1 MIQWNRYKSNAISI
15 FSLIVFVGIWQLAC
29 SLKWVS
35 PILLPSPIQIFETVI
50 DLFQNGYRDLP
61 FYQHILI
68 STTRAVFA
76 FLIAILIGVPLG
88 LLMGRSRTL
97 NAIFDPFVQ
106 FLRPIPKIALIPLVV
121 VWLGIGEQSK
131 FFLIFIATILSVIV
145 GATAASQNVPKGLIQ
160 AAQTMGLSQT
170 QTLFKVILP
179 STLPEVF
186 TSIRLSLGIGWT
198 ALIAAEMVAATSG
211 LGWMIIN
218 AGSYL
223 RTDVVIVGII
233 FLGIIGFILDWLLVK
248 AQQKWVPW
256 TGKV

>member
-1 MIQWNRYKSNAISI
+1 MMQWNKYKMKAISVL
-15 FSLIVFVGIWQLAC
+15 SLIAFVAIWQIVCTFKL
-29 SLKWVS
+29 VS
-35 PILLPSPIQIFETVI
+35 PILLPSPLQIIETVV
-50 DLFQNGYRDLP
+50 DLFQNGYRDIP
-61 FYQHILI
+61 FYQHIFI
-68 STTRAVFA
+68 STARAVFA
-76 FLIAILIGVPLG
+76 FLMAVLVGVPLG
-88 LLMGRSRTL
+88 LMMGRNAVL

-121 VWLGIGEQSK
+121 VWLGIGEESK

-145 GATAASQNVPKGLIQ
+145 GATAASKNIPQGLIQ
-160 AAQTMGLSQT
+160 AAQTMGLSKSQI
-170 QTLFKVILP
+170 LLKVILP
-179 STLPEVF
+179 SSLPEVL
-186 TSIRLSLGIGWT
+186 TTIRLSIGIGWT

-233 FLGIIGFILDWLLVK
+233 FLGAIGFLLDWLIVK